1 MSSSAMAVRSSMAGL
16 GPWADACWTSRTNS
30 GRRPRRPKSGTIS
43 AGRTRE
49 ATSARVGHPKPE
61 ARSEMTGGSRG
72 MSVEHA
78 TGTLIVV
85 EEPVDDLLG
94 GPIADEPLPA
104 EREYPDVSHVRP
116 A

>member
-1 MSSSAMAVRSSMAGL
+1 
-16 GPWADACWTSRTNS
+16 
-30 GRRPRRPKSGTIS
+30 
-43 AGRTRE
+43 
-49 ATSARVGHPKPE
+49 
-61 ARSEMTGGSRG
+61 
-72 MSVEHA
+72 MSVEFA

-85 EEPVDDLLG
+85 EAPVDDLLG